1 MLLNLFYK
9 LTALIVFLGAVFG
22 MTVGLLFIL
31 CMNIL
36 GLTYGILLFVLGGA
50 LLELG
55 QLVVDE
61 CIEPEV
67 LTEEE
72 H

>member
-1 MLLNLFYK
+1 MIMNLFYK

-55 QLVVDE
+55 QIIVDE
-61 CIEPEV
+61 CIEQEV

>member
-1 MLLNLFYK
+1 MMNLVCKLMALL
-9 LTALIVFLGAVFG
+9 AFLGGIFG

-36 GLTYGILLFVLGGA
+36 GLLYGIPLFILGGL
-50 LLELG
+50 LLEVG
-55 QLVVDE
+55 QSIVDD
-61 CIEPEV
+61 CIEREV

>member
-1 MLLNLFYK
+1 MMNLVFK
-9 LTALIVFLGAVFG
+9 LMALMAFLGGVFG

-36 GLTYGILLFVLGGA
+36 GQSLGIVLFMLGGA

-55 QLVVDE
+55 QLIVDD
-61 CIEPEV
+61 CIEREV